1 MEKVKQYL
9 FWALLPLFLV
19 SCGEEE
25 VTVSLSA
32 DLREKTLTMTLS
44 KVETKS
50 VTIYLTNEKAFQGQL
65 IAKALNDKSQE
76 IGRAVSTPL
85 DLGDDD
91 AKNISFKF
99 DGDLDETLVTKY
111 IIELKDSSGF

>member
-32 DLREKTLTMTLS
+32 DLREN
-44 KVETKS
+44 KS

-111 IIELKDSSGF
+111 IIELKDSSGN